1 VALRIA
7 LYSQDGLGLGHLR
20 RTSAL
25 AARLLAS
32 YPDASVLTLADSP
45 RWDWFPLAPGNSVVR
60 LPQVVRTGPDRW
72 QPGEGGPLAAV
83 LDARRAALVEAVA
96 ARPPDL
102 LVVDHLP
109 VGVAGELVPV
119 LAAVRAAG
127 GRTVLGLRDILDAP
141 GVVRAQWAA
150 DGSWAAV
157 EELYDAVLIYGEE
170 AVFDAV
176 RQYGFGAGAAAKARY
191 CGYVAPPGYPGGG
204 HPSRDHV
211 VVVAGG
217 GADAHAMLVAAV
229 EAVALAARPLTVV
242 TGPFLPERELDDVRR
257 RAARLGGQVLR
268 SVADVPS
275 LLAGAGVV
283 VSRAGYNA
291 TVEACR
297 SGRPAVVVP
306 RPGPSQEQR
315 LRASAFSQRGWLE
328 AVRPEAGPAEL
339 AAAIE
344 RAEPAADGVGPD
356 LGGLDRV
363 AGHLASLLSAGVP
376 AG

>member
-1 VALRIA
+1 MAVRIA

-45 RWDWFPLAPGNSVVR
+45 RWDWFPLAPGNTVVR
-60 LPQVVRTGPDRW
+60 LPAVVRTGPDQWRSEDGR
-72 QPGEGGPLAAV
+72 PVAAV
-83 LDARRAALVEAVA
+83 LAARRAALEAAVVT
-96 ARPPDL
+96 RPPDL

-109 VGVAGELVPV
+109 VGVAGELLAV
-119 LAAVRAAG
+119 LDAVRAAG

-141 GVVRAQWAA
+141 SVVRALWAS
-150 DGSWAAV
+150 DGSRAAID
-157 EELYDAVLIYGEE
+157 ELYDAVLIYGQ
-170 AVFDAV
+170 ASVFDAV
-176 RQYGFGAGAAAKARY
+176 CEYGFGAGAAAKARY
-191 CGYVAPPGYPGGG
+191 CGYVASPAAPPNAGGG
-204 HPSRDHV
+204 EGGV

-217 GADAHAMLVAAV
+217 GADAHAMLTGAAD
-229 EAVALAARPLTVV
+229 AVALTGHALTVV
-242 TGPFLPERELDDVRR
+242 TGPFLPEPEYEDVRR
-257 RAARLGGQVLR
+257 RAARLGGRVVR

-315 LRASAFSQRGWLE
+315 LRAAAFSERQWLQ
-328 AVRPEAGPAEL
+328 AVPPGAGADEL
-339 AAAIE
+339 AAAIGT
-344 RAEPAADGVGPD
+344 ALTPAGDGPD
-356 LGGLDRV
+356 TGGLDRV
-363 AGHLASLLSAGVP
+363 ADHLASLLSAGVP
-376 AG
+376 AA